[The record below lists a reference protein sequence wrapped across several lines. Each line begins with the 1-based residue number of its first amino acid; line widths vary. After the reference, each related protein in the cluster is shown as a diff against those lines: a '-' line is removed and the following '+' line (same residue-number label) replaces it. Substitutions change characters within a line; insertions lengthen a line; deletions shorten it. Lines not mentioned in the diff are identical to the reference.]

1 MAKTKAHLKLT
12 AAQHRHLMKALKG
25 GALGDVHSMD
35 DLTLYVEPGD
45 FGGEGFVSDIGSE
58 VKKAAKR
65 AQSSGIVR
73 GAEKRAVSMG
83 AKALRGVAE
92 VAVDGIGDTAATA
105 LGMPELSVPLDAAV
119 DRGLSSL
126 QKAGTRYVDDKI
138 DASGSGVRYMAPSG
152 GGMRMAGH
160 ATHSG
165 SGLRLSGQGH
175 GKAHHCGCGL
185 RMALTEDDVDQ
196 WPRDSTHCGQLCLAF
211 GHVFLSHGY
220 AAAQLC

>member
-1 MAKTKAHLKLT
+1 MAKKKAHLKLT

-25 GALGDVHSMD
+25 GALGDVHALE
-35 DLTLYVEPGD
+35 DLKLFVEPGD
-45 FGGEGFVSDIGSE
+45 FGGDGFFSDLGSE
-58 VKKAAKR
+58 VKKVAKR
-65 AQSSGIVR
+65 AQKSDIVR
-73 GAEKRAVSMG
+73 GIEKQAVSAG

-92 VAVDGIGDTAATA
+92 GAVDGIGDTAATFI
-105 LGMPELSVPLDAAV
+105 GMPELSVPLDAAV

-126 QKAGTRYVDDKI
+126 QKAGTKYLDGKI

-152 GGMRMAGH
+152 GGMRMSNT

-185 RMALTEDDVDQ
+185 RMSGAGIT
-196 WPRDSTHCGQLCLAF
+196 
-211 GHVFLSHGY
+211 
-220 AAAQLC
+220 AAHTFPAYPLERGTA